1 MQFLKKEGAV
11 NILQF
16 CLDVEEFSRKML
28 SDLSDQDKDN
38 LHREAW
44 DLFSVY
50 FKSDSPD
57 SIHLPKHIVEQMEEG
72 TMYYFN
78 GFYN

>member
-11 NILQF
+11 HVLQF
-16 CLDVEEFSRKML
+16 CLDVEEFNRKML
-28 SDLSDQDKDN
+28 SPDLTQLDMDN

-50 FKSDSPD
+50 FKADSPD
-57 SIHLPKHIVEQMEEG
+57 SIHFPKHVVQQMEQG
-72 TMYYFN
+72 
-78 GFYN
+78 